1 VVSLLC
7 YFLCAITVLTTVTGA
22 MIGLFISRSERMGH
36 YPRPVVESNVTAT
49 NREQRLFMVV
59 PETHHGSHA
68 KIIQTSSATVSNGKA
83 NGRKSKPQKYKLLAR
98 HDVHGNTP
106 RHPEEPPNGP
116 SSLFST
122 VTQIGGNL

>member
-7 YFLCAITVLTTVTGA
+7 YFLCAITVLTAVAGA
-22 MIGLFISRSERMGH
+22 MIGLFISRSERVGH

-49 NREQRLFMVV
+49 NRGQRLFMVA
-59 PETHHGSHA
+59 PETKHGSPA
-68 KIIQTSSATVSNGKA
+68 KIIQASSAAVPTEKA
-83 NGRKSKPQKYKLLAR
+83 NAKKSKPQRHRVLAR
-98 HDVHGNTP
+98 YDVYGKTL

-122 VTQIGGNL
+122 GDPDWR